1 MMISA
6 GDALQCVLRDLPHLD
21 AERVA
26 LTQARGRVLAQ
37 PVCAP
42 RDVPAFRNSAMDG
55 YAVRSIDV
63 AGASPERPVHL
74 RVLETVA
81 AGIVPARVVQAETAT
96 RIMTGA
102 AMPEGADAV
111 VPVENTAFEDDI
123 VAVRV
128 PSQPGEAIRNAGED
142 FRAGTAVFQ
151 PGRLL
156 RPADIGVLASVGTT
170 MLRVVRRPRVAILA
184 TGDEL
189 VDIGQPQGPGQ
200 IVNSNEYALAA
211 AVEEAGGEPIR
222 LGIVRDQRED
232 LNRAFQE
239 AFTANLVLSTGGVSM
254 GTFDYVRA
262 RLRDLGYQERFWKV
276 AQKPGKPLTFGF
288 RDGTPAF
295 GLPGNPVSALVC
307 FYLYVLPAMRT
318 MTGMAEVYLPC
329 TEAALA
335 EPLVKRAGLT
345 EFVRCIIE
353 GPPAD
358 RRARSTGTQ
367 SSGVL
372 SSVSTGHGLIVTPQ
386 DAAVVEAGTKV
397 KVVLLKPDAGSPEAP
412 F

>member
-1 MMISA
+1 
-6 GDALQCVLRDLPHLD
+6 
-21 AERVA
+21 
-26 LTQARGRVLAQ
+26 
-37 PVCAP
+37 
-42 RDVPAFRNSAMDG
+42 MDG
-55 YAVRSIDV
+55 YAVRSADLGG
-63 AGASPERPVHL
+63 AGQPGPVRL

-81 AGIVPARVVQAETAT
+81 AGMIPTRIVESGTAT

-102 AMPEGADAV
+102 PMPEGADAV
-111 VPVENTAFEDDI
+111 VPVENTTVEDEV

-128 PSQPGEAIRNAGED
+128 PSHAGEAVRSAGED
-142 FRAGTAVFQ
+142 FRTGATVFE

-156 RPADIGVLASVGTT
+156 RPADIGVLASFGTP
-170 MLRVVRRPRVAILA
+170 MLSVVRRPRVAILV

-189 VDIGQPQGPGQ
+189 VDIGQPLEPGH

-211 AVEEAGGEPIR
+211 AVEEAGGEPVR
-222 LGIVRDQRED
+222 LGIIRDRQDD
-232 LNRAFQE
+232 LSRAFQA
-239 AFTANLVLSTGGVSM
+239 AFTADLVLSSGGVSM

-262 RLRDLGYQERFWKV
+262 LLRGLGYEERFWKV

-318 MTGMAEVYLPC
+318 MTGMVDTYLPL
-329 TEAALA
+329 TDATLA
-335 EPLVKRAGLT
+335 EPLTKKAGLT
-345 EFVRCIIE
+345 EFVRCILE
-353 GPPAD
+353 GPPHD

-372 SSVSTGHGLIVTPQ
+372 HSLSTGHGLIVTPQ
-386 DAAVVEAGTKV
+386 EAAFLEQGTRV
-397 KVVLLKPDAGSPEAP
+397 RVVLLKPDAGSPEPP